1 MVRNGQPI
9 HGLHGQDRAGI
20 IGAVLLYTGHERDMD
35 YYLDSIMIR
44 ARPVRADY
52 WFGLNGMMNNQYQ
65 RTARLLS
72 LHLKRTDSR

>member
-9 HGLHGQDRAGI
+9 HGLHGQDRTGI
-20 IGAVLLYTGHERDMD
+20 IGAALLYAEHERDMD
-35 YYLDSIMIR
+35 YYLASIIIR
-44 ARPVRADY
+44 ACPIRVNY

-72 LHLKRTDSR
+72 LHLKSARSR